1 MTRKPRILLVGAGA
15 IGCYYSA
22 HLAKAGA
29 HVSTL
34 CRSDYETVKKNG
46 IQINSIRGNF
56 HFTPEKVLKNINEY
70 DLTPDFLVIATK
82 VLPEID
88 IPKIIKPAIDTK
100 TTIVILQNGIN
111 IEEKI
116 AKAFPKNEILSGLAF
131 ICVKK
136 ASPGIIEHQDYGRLN
151 LGLYPSGK
159 SEKAELFAML
169 LKQSGIPCDLD
180 TDILSARWKKLVWNA
195 PFNPISVLGGGV
207 NTKTMM
213 ETPECLH
220 LVISVMN
227 EVSKLADASGHP
239 LPEGFIEKNL
249 NDTLKMTPYKTS
261 MLLDFEN
268 NRQMEVEAI
277 LGNTVRIAE
286 KFNID
291 IPYIKSLYALL
302 TLINNSI
309 KSRI

>member
-1 MTRKPRILLVGAGA
+1 
-15 IGCYYSA
+15 
-22 HLAKAGA
+22 
-29 HVSTL
+29 
-34 CRSDYETVKKNG
+34 
-46 IQINSIRGNF
+46 
-56 HFTPEKVLKNINEY
+56 
-70 DLTPDFLVIATK
+70 
-82 VLPEID
+82 
-88 IPKIIKPAIDTK
+88 
-100 TTIVILQNGIN
+100 
-111 IEEKI
+111 
-116 AKAFPKNEILSGLAF
+116 
-131 ICVKK
+131 
-136 ASPGIIEHQDYGRLN
+136 
-151 LGLYPSGK
+151 
-159 SEKAELFAML
+159 ML